1 LTLTFADD
9 VSLALALAKH
19 SADAEVAG
27 KQFASEGAVAFTKW
41 VDALVLAYFH
51 ATGSYFGTPE
61 LYDPSSRTG

>member
-19 SADAEVAG
+19 SEVAG